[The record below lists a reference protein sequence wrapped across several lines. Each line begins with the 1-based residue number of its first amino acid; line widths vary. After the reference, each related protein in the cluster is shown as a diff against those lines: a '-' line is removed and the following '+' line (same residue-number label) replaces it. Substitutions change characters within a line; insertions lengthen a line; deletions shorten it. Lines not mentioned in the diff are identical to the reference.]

1 MFVSIRPLR
10 FTVLALQR
18 QAARELA
25 AAFSGIGLTPSQAEV
40 ITVVGTYGPLSV
52 REVGE
57 YLVCESGSPSRL
69 VQTLVDRGLLA
80 RAVSSH
86 DRRASFLTLT
96 KDGRDTLAAVAKA
109 EERYEST
116 LAARLGGV
124 DIGGLSETLRAAI
137 TDEQLAEALNRRFP
151 AQSTL

>member
-57 YLVCESGSPSRL
+57 YLVCE
-69 VQTLVDRGLLA
+69 
-80 RAVSSH
+80 
-86 DRRASFLTLT
+86 
-96 KDGRDTLAAVAKA
+96 
-109 EERYEST
+109 
-116 LAARLGGV
+116 
-124 DIGGLSETLRAAI
+124 
-137 TDEQLAEALNRRFP
+137 
-151 AQSTL
+151 